1 MEPSRRLLLSDYDGA
16 MESPLP
22 SPPPPSS
29 STPFRPVV
37 AVVVGILT
45 SVFSITF
52 LLLLYAKHC
61 KRSAAESS
69 GHYGSGGGG
78 GRSSGGGGAAGDR
91 RNSGVDRAVVESL
104 PVFRYGALRGQK
116 DGLECAVCLGRFEPT
131 EALRLLP
138 KCRHGFHVECVDTW
152 LDAHST
158 CPLCRSRV
166 DPEDVLLLPEP
177 PKPSTTGPPDPPET
191 KAAAATKDAAPPAAP
206 APSPAATGRR
216 ISGRHSTGS
225 VRAAGRVGPS
235 SRRSADGG
243 VAVGCF
249 DGAAKVRKDR
259 VLLVEPA
266 AAVAEPDPEAFDRRF
281 GHRILVSTA
290 GGCDGETAPAAKQ
303 RWSDLRPSDLMF
315 VRSEFLVTDAA
326 GGRYSC
332 SAAVSSGGG
341 GGGSR
346 SAIGLRSLSELA
358 GVCRLPPI
366 RAGACE
372 GSDGEPRV
380 GGARR
385 WLPGAGWWGAPP
397 RDPPVPARNGPSA
410 C

>member
-1 MEPSRRLLLSDYDGA
+1 MEPARRLLLSDYDGA
-16 MESPLP
+16 IESPLP
-22 SPPPPSS
+22 SPPPSS
-29 STPFRPVV
+29 STPFRPGV

-69 GHYGSGGGG
+69 GPYGSGG
-78 GRSSGGGGAAGDR
+78 SSGGGGAAGDR

-104 PVFRYGALRGQK
+104 PVFRFGALRGQK
-116 DGLECAVCLGRFEPT
+116 EGLECAVCLGRFEPT

-177 PKPSTTGPPDPPET
+177 PKPSTTGPPDPAET
-191 KAAAATKDAAPPAAP
+191 KAAAAAAAVKEAPAAP
-206 APSPAATGRR
+206 APTPVPAGRR

-225 VRAAGRVGPS
+225 VRAPCRVGPS
-235 SRRSADGG
+235 SRRSVDGG

-249 DGAAKVRKDR
+249 DGAKVRKDR
-259 VLLVEPA
+259 VLLVETA
-266 AAVAEPDPEAFDRRF
+266 AVVAEPDPEAFDRRF

-290 GGCDGETAPAAKQ
+290 CGCEDETAPAAKQ

-315 VRSEFLVTDAA
+315 VRSEMLVTEA
-326 GGRYSC
+326 GRYSC
-332 SAAVSSGGG
+332 SAAVNSGN
-341 GGGSR
+341 SR
-346 SAIGLRSLSELA
+346 SIISSIRSLSELA
-358 GVCRLPPI
+358 GVSRLPPI
-366 RAGACE
+366 RAG
-372 GSDGEPRV
+372 DEPRAAGV
-380 GGARR
+380 PRR
-385 WLPGAGWWGAPP
+385 WPGSSWW
-397 RDPPVPARNGPSA
+397 ARGPQPGGNGPST
-410 C
+410 

>member
-1 MEPSRRLLLSDYDGA
+1 MEPARRLLLSDYDGGT
-16 MESPLP
+16 ESPLP
-22 SPPPPSS
+22 SPPPSS
-29 STPFRPVV
+29 ATTPFRPGV

-69 GHYGSGGGG
+69 SGPYSGGGG
-78 GRSSGGGGAAGDR
+78 FGSSGAAGAATDR

-116 DGLECAVCLGRFEPT
+116 EGLECAVCLGKFEPT

-191 KAAAATKDAAPPAAP
+191 KAAKESAPLPPAAP
-206 APSPAATGRR
+206 APSPAPAGRR

-225 VRAAGRVGPS
+225 VRAASGRVGHS
-235 SRRSADGG
+235 SRRSVDAG

-249 DGAAKVRKDR
+249 DGKVRKDR
-259 VLLVEPA
+259 VLLAEPA
-266 AAVAEPDPEAFDRRF
+266 AVVAEPDPEAFDRRF

-290 GGCDGETAPAAKQ
+290 GGCEGETAPAAQQ
-303 RWSDLRPSDLMF
+303 RWSDMRPSDLMF

-326 GGRYSC
+326 GRYSC
-332 SAAVSSGGG
+332 SAAVNSG
-341 GGGSR
+341 SNR
-346 SAIGLRSLSELA
+346 SAIGVRSLSELA
-358 GVCRLPPI
+358 GVCRLPAI

-372 GSDGEPRV
+372 GGDEPR
-380 GGARR
+380 GSSARR
-385 WLPGAGWWGAPP
+385 WIGASWWWPP
-397 RDPPVPARNGPSA
+397 RGPPPRNGPSA
-410 C
+410 ACA